1 MIKNLKRFFVLIF
14 LVGCMLNSCTKE
26 NRNSRKIAGVWQAKK
41 ITYQLFDNDKIV
53 LDSTASFTGT
63 MKLQNIDGL
72 ENNAFFSDLSPNPF
86 APVGFTD
93 DNWQVSYRKLTT
105 INFYLVIPSL
115 LIDFSVTYNI
125 DKITNR
131 KLILSTYGTGSQA
144 ELTKKISY
152 EFEKY

>member
-72 ENNAFFSDLSPNPF
+72 ENNAFF
-86 APVGFTD
+86 
-93 DNWQVSYRKLTT
+93 Q
-105 INFYLVIPSL
+105 I
-115 LIDFSVTYNI
+115 
-125 DKITNR
+125 
-131 KLILSTYGTGSQA
+131 
-144 ELTKKISY
+144 
-152 EFEKY
+152 